1 MRQATPPFQ
10 SLWTKWQKDKDEEA
24 GNELVQQY
32 MPLVEYQVSRIFAH
46 LPKTVSK
53 QEVMSL
59 GLMGLVDALEKFDV
73 TRDLKFDTYASF
85 RIRGAIIDGL
95 RREDWLPRTIRE
107 KIKQMEAVAS
117 KLEQTLNR
125 KPSAA
130 EIAKELQL
138 PIEEVEELIKDSLF
152 ANVLSIEEKS
162 KDESDGHKEGIGY
175 VIPGDESELPEEQ
188 LLQKERVQHLIQ
200 GIKKLN
206 EKEQLVVSLFYQEE
220 LTLTEIGEVLNLSTS
235 RISQIHS
242 RALSKLKDILSER

>member
-46 LPKTVSK
+46 LPKSVNK

-125 KPSAA
+125 KPTAV
-130 EIAKELQL
+130 EIAEELQL

-162 KDESDGHKEGIGY
+162 KDD
-175 VIPGDESELPEEQ
+175 
-188 LLQKERVQHLIQ
+188 
-200 GIKKLN
+200 
-206 EKEQLVVSLFYQEE
+206 
-220 LTLTEIGEVLNLSTS
+220 
-235 RISQIHS
+235 
-242 RALSKLKDILSER
+242 